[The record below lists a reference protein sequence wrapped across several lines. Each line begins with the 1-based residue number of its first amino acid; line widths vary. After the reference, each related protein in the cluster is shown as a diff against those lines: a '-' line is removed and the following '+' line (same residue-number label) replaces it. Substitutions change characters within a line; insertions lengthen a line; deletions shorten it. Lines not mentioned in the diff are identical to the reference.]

1 MSEDADEKEG
11 WKDRLKR
18 MDPLQGMR
26 EQRPP
31 TSVLRPALESHRAGG
46 QTIWFTFTSDVSD
59 DMTAA
64 VVMDDG
70 TARRVHLHGTVRWRL
85 YKWVGKGGAV
95 VGTRCG
101 VTFTFDKRL
110 GRRWPQVEFI
120 AQGARKK
127 E

>member
-1 MSEDADEKEG
+1 MSDEYEG

-101 VTFTFDKRL
+101 VTVRTREGL
-110 GRRWPQVEFI
+110 PTWPEVELI
-120 AQGARKK
+120 AQGAQEGVR
-127 E
+127 